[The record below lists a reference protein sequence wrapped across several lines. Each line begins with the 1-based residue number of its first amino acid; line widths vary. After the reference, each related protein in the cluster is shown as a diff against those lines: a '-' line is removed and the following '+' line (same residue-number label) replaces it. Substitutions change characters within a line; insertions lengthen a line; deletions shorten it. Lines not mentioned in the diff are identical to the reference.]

1 MSISHTPTQRFRQ
14 RGVSMVELMIAMLLG
29 LFLLAGVLQLF
40 SSNKQTFGN
49 MEGISEIQ
57 DGARAGIERMKSRIR
72 MAGYMGCSN
81 ANALNPNNITTGVA
95 NVAFGPNVMITGA
108 DNDADTGNTI
118 IDGTDSLTVVFAT
131 AANTDLNS
139 NMTSQSSD
147 IVISTNPNNFRM
159 DDALIITDCENADV
173 FGVSNLTG
181 TDPGPYTVAHGLTN
195 VDGDA
200 VNTTTNLAKPYLANN
215 SLIMALSNA
224 TYTVQNTNPVRT
236 DDAGNTVT
244 ALFETRGGVTTEI
257 VSGVEDMQIVYGVDT
272 DINPDGEADLYQ
284 SAAAMGATQWA
295 RVVSIRVSLLIATE
309 REVGND
315 VRPYNLLT
323 DTAGVGGAAQAGD
336 RHMRRAFTTTISLRN
351 RSS

>member
-1 MSISHTPTQRFRQ
+1 MSISNTPTQRLRQ

-29 LFLLAGVLQLF
+29 LFLMAGVLQLF

-49 MEGISEIQ
+49 MEGIAEIQ
-57 DGARAGIERMKSRIR
+57 DGARGGIERMKSRVR

-108 DNDADTGNTI
+108 DNDADTGNNI
-118 IDGTDSLTVVFAT
+118 VDGTDLLTVVFAT
-131 AANTDLNS
+131 AANTDLNA
-139 NMTSQSSD
+139 NMTSRTSD
-147 IVISTNPNNFRM
+147 IVISSNPNNFRM
-159 DDALIITDCENADV
+159 SDALIITDCENADV
-173 FGVSNLTG
+173 FGVSNFTG
-181 TDPGPYTVAHGLTN
+181 TDPGPYTIAHGVTDQN
-195 VDGDA
+195 GDA
-200 VNTTTNLAKPYLANN
+200 VNTTTSLAKPYLANN
-215 SLIMALSNA
+215 SLIMSLSNVSYEVRD
-224 TYTVQNTNPVRT
+224 TGRT
-236 DDAGNTVT
+236 DDSGNAVR
-244 ALFETRGGVTTEI
+244 ALFEIPAGAAASEI
-257 VSGVEDMQIVYGVDT
+257 VTGVEDMQIVYGVDT
-272 DINPDGEADLYQ
+272 DVSPDGEADLYQ

-295 RVVSIRVSLLIATE
+295 RVVSIRLSLLIATE